1 MIHVNDSTEI
11 SYGLL
16 DSSDVEEMT
25 NLLAEVFSRFEP
37 MAVAAGM
44 LYAEINRLVGLY
56 CRQTLEDELTIV
68 AREKRSNKLIGVM
81 IAIDFAYPQ
90 PPGILEVAPNFEPV
104 GALLNELEEKYRK
117 ENSLFPGKVM
127 NLFMLAIVE
136 DFAGKSVAQNLTML
150 TLKNGLKKG
159 YERAVTEATS
169 KASQHV
175 FRKLGFVDLF
185 QSRYSDFIYH
195 DRHIFETIT
204 GSDAAILMQRN
215 LHHPCV

>member
-81 IAIDFAYPQ
+81 IAIDFACPQ
-90 PPGILEVAPNFEPV
+90 PPGILEVAPNFEPA

-127 NLFMLAIVE
+127 NLFMLAIAE
-136 DFAGKSVAQNLTML
+136 DFAGKA
-150 TLKNGLKKG
+150 
-159 YERAVTEATS
+159 
-169 KASQHV
+169 
-175 FRKLGFVDLF
+175 
-185 QSRYSDFIYH
+185 
-195 DRHIFETIT
+195 
-204 GSDAAILMQRN
+204 
-215 LHHPCV
+215 LHRT